1 MKLKQLLFLAF
12 STMLF
17 STASFSQTVPKH
29 PGIGSVWHYNYTYGR
44 DPYYGKFVGYT
55 TYEIL
60 KDTVVDGQACLKTIT
75 ILHDEK
81 GVVDK
86 KTVGFILYEGDK
98 AYDLIG
104 GKKYLKYDLSAKVGD
119 IVPIGFEYLREKE
132 DPSDEYAVEYAK
144 AELVQ
149 IDTVNIEGKDLLR
162 QYFDVHYKYKK
173 YQEEKVRKKVFTQL
187 LLETE
192 RNGLQRIPP
201 YDPTGD
207 WEMFYGKEEKLRCFD
222 SKDLHYK
229 VPYTDDCTYA
239 TQATSNEE
247 VQRNSFEYRIDGDHI
262 HWDTPDVRTIAVYD
276 MAANLVFRKEIKGNE
291 CSADISVLK
300 HGSEY
305 LALFVDGSGKRY
317 VNIIYLK

>member
-1 MKLKQLLFLAF
+1 MKTKQLLFLAF
-12 STMLF
+12 STLLF
-17 STASFSQTVPKH
+17 SAASFSQTAPKH
-29 PGIGSVWHYNYTYGR
+29 PGIGSVWHYNFAFGR
-44 DPYYGKFVGYT
+44 DPYYGEYVGYT
-55 TYEIL
+55 TYEIQ

-75 ILHDEK
+75 NLYNTK
-81 GVVDK
+81 GNLEN

-132 DPSDEYAVEYAK
+132 DPSDEYALEYAK
-144 AELVQ
+144 AELVK
-149 IDTVNIEGKDLLR
+149 IDTVQIDGKSLLR

-173 YQEEKVRKKVFTQL
+173 YQEEKIREKVFTQL

-207 WEMFYGKEEKLRCFD
+207 WEMFYGKDEKLRCFD
-222 SKDLHYK
+222 SKDLRYK
-229 VPYTDDCTYA
+229 VSYSPNCTYA
-239 TQATSNEE
+239 SQATSAEE
-247 VQRNSFEYRIDGDHI
+247 VLENSLEYRINGGRI
-262 HWDTPDVRTIAVYD
+262 YWNAPDIRTIAVYD
-276 MAANLVFRKEIKGNE
+276 MAANLVFRKELKGNE
-291 CSADISVLK
+291 CSADISVLR

-305 LALFVDGSGKRY
+305 VAVFVDRSNNRY
-317 VNIIYLK
+317 ANTIYFK